1 MLLRRIKFAI
11 KLFEKLFGKYK
22 IQIVALAFL
31 GFLGGLM
38 ESASISLLIPVFS
51 MALGKDPLDIGT
63 LSQVVKNFFAFLIY
77 LRPQF
82 FTHFIR
88 NTLGNINYDMVWLL
102 ALIPLLFFAK
112 SALMVWFSY
121 IGTSIG
127 TKFEFETR
135 SRLYRKA
142 LLAHW
147 PYLLKQKIGHLEN
160 TLMYDIRMSAKL
172 MGGMI
177 SFILDISSL
186 FVYIIVAVSI
196 SYQITLITLSVGIVI
211 FVVAQFFMQRT
222 RHYVKRQTVF
232 NKDIAHHINEHIS
245 GIKTI
250 KAAGVERKVALVG
263 GNFFQYLRD
272 FTIRQSLLKHIISS
286 LSSPL
291 SILFIV
297 IVFAI
302 SYKSPD
308 FNLTIF
314 IATIY
319 IIQRI
324 FIHINTAQKSLH
336 DMNDFG
342 PHFVSVGDLETN
354 VDKNLESDSGE
365 KGFVFKDRLEFRD
378 VKFSY
383 PGKEPVLDGI
393 SFAVKKGELVGVVG
407 SSGSGK
413 TTLVDLFMRFFY
425 PQSGEIILDGVNIN
439 EIKLAQW
446 RKNIGYMPQDTFLLN
461 DTISNNIRFYDDS
474 LSEEDIKRSAEIA
487 NAVKFIEKL
496 SSGFE
501 TIIGEHGVLL
511 SGGQKQRIAL
521 ARTLA
526 RKPHILI
533 LDEATSSLDNE
544 SEALIQEAIE
554 NLKGQTTVIVIAHRV
569 STIMNADRLIALEGG
584 KIKETGTPE
593 ELLKKKDS
601 YFYRVNLL

>member
-88 NTLGNINYDMVWLL
+88 NTLGNINY
-102 ALIPLLFFAK
+102 F
-112 SALMVWFSY
+112 MVWFSY

-365 KGFVFKDRLEFRD
+365 KGFVFKDRLEFID

-413 TTLVDLFMRFFY
+413 TTLVD
-425 PQSGEIILDGVNIN
+425 
-439 EIKLAQW
+439 
-446 RKNIGYMPQDTFLLN
+446 
-461 DTISNNIRFYDDS
+461 
-474 LSEEDIKRSAEIA
+474 
-487 NAVKFIEKL
+487 
-496 SSGFE
+496 
-501 TIIGEHGVLL
+501 
-511 SGGQKQRIAL
+511 
-521 ARTLA
+521 
-526 RKPHILI
+526 
-533 LDEATSSLDNE
+533 
-544 SEALIQEAIE
+544 
-554 NLKGQTTVIVIAHRV
+554 
-569 STIMNADRLIALEGG
+569 
-584 KIKETGTPE
+584 
-593 ELLKKKDS
+593 
-601 YFYRVNLL
+601 

>member
-51 MALGKDPLDIGT
+51 MALGKDTLDIGT

-354 VDKNLESDSGE
+354 VDKNLESYSGE

-378 VKFSY
+378 VK
-383 PGKEPVLDGI
+383 
-393 SFAVKKGELVGVVG
+393 
-407 SSGSGK
+407 
-413 TTLVDLFMRFFY
+413 FFY